1 MPTDSGH
8 TTAIRASRVI
18 GTQVKDEDGEVIGK
32 IEDVILDK
40 LDNSI
45 MFAVIGFG
53 GMLGVG
59 EKYHPLPWSVLDFDE
74 EEDAYVVPY
83 SKDQLKA
90 APNDTIT
97 ELTREDGVY
106 ARNRAFD
113 YYQVEPY
120 WS

>member
-53 GMLGVG
+53 GMLGMG
-59 EKYHPLPWSVLDFDE
+59 EKYHPLPWSVLDFVE